1 MGRGLGLISLLSSLA
16 IVAALMALNMRETG
30 PTSERVQQ
38 AEAQAT
44 AAAGSLNFA
53 QAANEL
59 TIYHA
64 ENGTYA
70 GAALPPSFGITLV
83 RADALSYCLQSRIR
97 GSEQHFVGPNGPAA
111 AGPC

>member
-1 MGRGLGLISLLSSLA
+1 MGRGLGLISLISSLA

-30 PTSERVQQ
+30 PTSERVQK
-38 AEAQAT
+38 AEAEAK
-44 AAAGSLNFA
+44 AAVSSMNFL

-64 ENGTYA
+64 ENATYA
-70 GAALPPSFGITLV
+70 GAALPPSFGVILV
-83 RADALSYCLQSRIR
+83 RADALSYCLQAGIR
-97 GSEQHFVGPNGPAA
+97 GTTQHFIGPGGPAA

>member
-1 MGRGLGLISLLSSLA
+1 MGRGLGLVSLLSSLA

-30 PTSERVQQ
+30 PTSERVQKAKAEGQ
-38 AEAQAT
+38 AAV
-44 AAAGSLNFA
+44 SSINFL

-64 ENGTYA
+64 ENATYA
-70 GAALPPSFGITLV
+70 GAALPPFGVILV
-83 RADALSYCLQSRIR
+83 RADALSYCLQA
-97 GSEQHFVGPNGPAA
+97 GVGGTAQHFVGPGGPPA

>member
-1 MGRGLGLISLLSSLA
+1 MGRGVGFISLISSLA
-16 IVAALMALNMRETG
+16 IVGALMALNMGQNG

-38 AEAQAT
+38 AEAEGK
-44 AAAGSLNFA
+44 AAVSSINFL

-59 TIYHA
+59 TVYHA

-70 GAALPPSFGITLV
+70 GAVLPPSFGATLV
-83 RADALSYCLQSRIR
+83 RADALSYCLQAGIG
-97 GSEQHFVGPNGPAA
+97 GSTQHFVGPGGPAA